1 MNTKTFVKGA
11 MILVVFN
18 LICKVLGAVYRIP
31 LANILG
37 PVGIGKYQLVF
48 PLYSLL
54 LSISVSGIP
63 VAISKIVAEY
73 NGQGRFEDAKK
84 VLKLSKFY
92 LCIISLIAVVIITVF
107 SKVIAKIQ
115 GNPEIY
121 VCYYAIAPAILF
133 VGVLSV
139 YRGYF
144 QGNLNMIP
152 TAISNIVEQVGKLIF
167 SLYFANLFIDRGV
180 EFGVFGALLGIS
192 VSEVLALLFLS
203 IYYLFSKKQIKQK
216 ILGMSNLLM
225 SKQLFST
232 ALPITLGGL
241 MNPVTAIIDSLLV
254 VNILIY
260 TGFGAEY
267 STSLLGL
274 QSGIVEPIINIP
286 IVISISIAASLL
298 PNLAS
303 AFSKKKDWEVK
314 ELIEKS
320 LQITLSIS
328 LVCAICFVIFGKQV
342 LSFLYGSSLSN
353 SELLISTKLLFLG
366 AINLLLLSLVQLSSG
381 ILQGMGCQ
389 KYTVKSLL
397 IGSIF
402 KVVLTFVLVNIRQL
416 NIYGAM
422 ISGGI
427 SYLIVFI
434 LNYKQICNATEARIS
449 NVLMSVVVQCSF
461 VCLIAYFTNQ
471 LFLRLVGDRI
481 ALFTGGAI
489 SGIIFLLTYYAFILK
504 DRKQS
509 YSS

>member
-1 MNTKTFVKGA
+1 M
-11 MILVVFN
+11 
-18 LICKVLGAVYRIP
+18 
-31 LANILG
+31 
-37 PVGIGKYQLVF
+37 
-48 PLYSLL
+48 
-54 LSISVSGIP
+54 
-63 VAISKIVAEY
+63 
-73 NGQGRFEDAKK
+73 
-84 VLKLSKFY
+84 
-92 LCIISLIAVVIITVF
+92 
-107 SKVIAKIQ
+107 
-115 GNPEIY
+115 
-121 VCYYAIAPAILF
+121 
-133 VGVLSV
+133 
-139 YRGYF
+139 
-144 QGNLNMIP
+144 
-152 TAISNIVEQVGKLIF
+152 
-167 SLYFANLFIDRGV
+167 
-180 EFGVFGALLGIS
+180 
-192 VSEVLALLFLS
+192 
-203 IYYLFSKKQIKQK
+203 
-216 ILGMSNLLM
+216 
-225 SKQLFST
+225 
-232 ALPITLGGL
+232 
-241 MNPVTAIIDSLLV
+241 
-254 VNILIY
+254 
-260 TGFGAEY
+260 
-267 STSLLGL
+267 
-274 QSGIVEPIINIP
+274 
-286 IVISISIAASLL
+286 
-298 PNLAS
+298 
-303 AFSKKKDWEVK
+303 
-314 ELIEKS
+314 
-320 LQITLSIS
+320 
-328 LVCAICFVIFGKQV
+328 IFGKQV

-381 ILQGMGCQ
+381 ILQGIGCQ